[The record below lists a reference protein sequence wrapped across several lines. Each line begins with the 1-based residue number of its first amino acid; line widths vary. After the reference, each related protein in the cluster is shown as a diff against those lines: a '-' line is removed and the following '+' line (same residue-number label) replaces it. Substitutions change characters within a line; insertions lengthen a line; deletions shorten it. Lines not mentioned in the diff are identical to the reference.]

1 MAVNKQVHDS
11 PHGIQ
16 TSVRGR
22 GILVWGRQGWW
33 GLRGSCCDLKVTA
46 HFATDIGRSL
56 CEVRGGVGGVGYF
69 GPKRCCVSSTVII
82 DCLTV
87 SGGGG
92 RPIKVCYKLQEF
104 PPPLFF
110 FKSRAR

>member
-1 MAVNKQVHDS
+1 M
-11 PHGIQ
+11 
-16 TSVRGR
+16 
-22 GILVWGRQGWW
+22 WGRQGWW

-82 DCLTV
+82 GCLTV

-92 RPIKVCYKLQEF
+92 EADKSVLQIAGVF
-104 PPPLFF
+104 PFF
-110 FKSRAR
+110 F